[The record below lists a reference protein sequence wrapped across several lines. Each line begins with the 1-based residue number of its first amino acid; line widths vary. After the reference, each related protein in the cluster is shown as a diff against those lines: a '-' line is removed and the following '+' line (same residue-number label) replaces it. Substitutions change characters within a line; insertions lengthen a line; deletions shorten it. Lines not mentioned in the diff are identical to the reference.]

1 MKTYV
6 IGHKKPDLDSV
17 VAAISIAQFNKKL
30 GKENVVA
37 VLAEGINE
45 ETKLILKKFDMV
57 APEIINPAKITTEDR
72 FILVDHNEM
81 DQRFDGLNQDQII
94 KIYDHHKVNINLS
107 QPIEIQA
114 YPVGS
119 SNTIAWQLFKQN
131 NFPIDRKIA
140 SLMLCAILSD
150 TIGLKSSTTT
160 NTDKKAVADLSAT
173 SSISDVEALTLEIFM
188 AKSNINSLTDE
199 QIVLNDYKIFEFAGK
214 KVLIGQTETVEQK
227 SLISEREDGLLAA
240 MEKIKKSQKVDYI
253 FLALTDILKVNTKLL
268 IVGDEERDIAQ
279 KAFSLQVSNNIM
291 DIGSK
296 MSRKKDIAPPIE
308 SVLSK

>member
-17 VAAISIAQFNKKL
+17 VAAISFAQFNKKL
-30 GKENVVA
+30 GKENVIPALVEA
-37 VLAEGINE
+37 INE
-45 ETKLILKKFDMV
+45 ETKLILKKFDMA
-57 APEIINPAKITTEDR
+57 APEIINPAKITPEDR
-72 FILVDHNEM
+72 FILVDHNEA
-81 DQRFDGLNQDQII
+81 DQRLDGLNQDQII

-107 QPIEIQA
+107 QPVEIQV

-119 SNTIAWQLFKQN
+119 SNTIAWQLFKQH
-131 NFPIDRKIA
+131 NFPIDRKVA
-140 SLMLCAILSD
+140 ALMLCAILSD

-160 NTDKKAVADLSAT
+160 NTDKKACADLSAT

-188 AKSNINSLTDE
+188 AKSNINSLSDE
-199 QIVLNDYKIFEFAGK
+199 QIVLNDYKIFEFAGR

-227 SLISEREDGLLAA
+227 SLITDREDGLLAA
-240 MEKIKKSQKVDYI
+240 MEKIKKEQNVDLI
-253 FLALTDILKVNTKLL
+253 FLALTDILKLNTKLL
-268 IVGDEERDIAQ
+268 ILGDEERDVAQ

-308 SVLSK
+308 SVLTK

>member
-17 VAAISIAQFNKKL
+17 VAAIPFAQFNKKL
-30 GKENVVA
+30 GKENVVPA
-37 VLAEGINE
+37 LVEAINE
-45 ETKLILKKFDMV
+45 ETKLILKKFDMS
-57 APEIINPAKITTEDR
+57 APEIINPAKITPEDR
-72 FILVDHNEM
+72 FILVDHNEA
-81 DQRFDGLNQDQII
+81 DQRLDGMNQDQII
-94 KIYDHHKVNINLS
+94 KIYDHHKVNINLT
-107 QPIEIQA
+107 QPVEIQV

-119 SNTIAWQLFKQN
+119 SNTIAWQLFKQH
-131 NFPIDRKIA
+131 NFPIDRKVA
-140 SLMLCAILSD
+140 ALMLCAILSD

-160 NTDKKAVADLSAT
+160 NTDKKACADLSAT

-188 AKSNINSLTDE
+188 AKSNINTLTDE

-227 SLISEREDGLLAA
+227 SLITEREDGLLAA
-240 MEKIKKSQKVDYI
+240 MEKIKKEQGVDFI

-268 IVGDEERDIAQ
+268 ILGDEERDVAQ